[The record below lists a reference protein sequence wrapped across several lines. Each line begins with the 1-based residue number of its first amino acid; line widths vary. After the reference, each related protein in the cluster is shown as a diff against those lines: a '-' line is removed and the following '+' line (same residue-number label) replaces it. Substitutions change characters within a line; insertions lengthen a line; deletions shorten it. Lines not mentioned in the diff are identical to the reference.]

1 MTTTNDSTTLPEK
14 DKVTEL
20 RKTLEKI
27 DTEIHNAW
35 LKDTDKVVEFTN
47 LNNILS
53 EILKRDRIEEQFE
66 NTLDFQYFMSKFSK
80 QVIHNTLQQSVVFGE
95 NGDSVAYETL
105 LSYLRILIKFQKKP
119 EYIQLWE
126 SIKEIFDNTKSFYRN
141 LHNKN
146 SKISKE
152 MNERRLTTMENFN
165 DSFLVTK
172 KKKELLE
179 VQKGDFLDV
188 QIDNKVTN
196 PGFEKKVWTR
206 GVVRSV
212 DASLLEIEIA
222 EENDVIR
229 IFRNSSDYAPVGT
242 YTKDYDWKNS
252 LEECIYSIFI

>member
-1 MTTTNDSTTLPEK
+1 
-14 DKVTEL
+14 
-20 RKTLEKI
+20 
-27 DTEIHNAW
+27 
-35 LKDTDKVVEFTN
+35 
-47 LNNILS
+47 
-53 EILKRDRIEEQFE
+53 
-66 NTLDFQYFMSKFSK
+66 
-80 QVIHNTLQQSVVFGE
+80 
-95 NGDSVAYETL
+95 
-105 LSYLRILIKFQKKP
+105 
-119 EYIQLWE
+119 
-126 SIKEIFDNTKSFYRN
+126 
-141 LHNKN
+141 
-146 SKISKE
+146 

-229 IFRNSSDYAPVGT
+229 IFRNSADYAPVGT

-252 LEECIYSIFI
+252 IEECIYSIFI